1 MKKILII
8 LLLFFASITTWAYDF
23 QSGDLCYNITSD
35 TVPYTVEITHRLASS
50 GGYYFTTVSIPS
62 KVNYDGKTYDVTS
75 IGDSAFYRCTSLQY
89 ISIPNTINRIGN
101 GSFSGCTSF
110 YSISIPTS
118 VTSIGEYAFY
128 QCKLTSVII
137 PNSVTEIGESAF
149 YKCESLTSVT
159 LSSSLTTIEEHL
171 FYYCT
176 SLKSINIPNSVTA
189 IKKYAFSQC
198 ESLRSIAF
206 PDNLS
211 SIGYRAFWS
220 CKSISSIVIPH
231 NIIEIGDEVF
241 AFCSSIT
248 KMVVDKNNP
257 MYDSRDNCNA
267 IIYTTT
273 NTLVSGCQKTIVPES
288 ITNIGNYAFEGCL
301 YLTSITIPEKVIH
314 IGKWAFANCVSL
326 TSINIPKGVKHIEER
341 TFFGCESLRSIDL
354 PNTITSIGERSFEYC
369 LSLNSISIPNTVTII
384 DDNAFHNCTSLSSIT
399 MPNSVLSIAGGVFR
413 ECKSLKSIVI
423 PNKVNKIEAWTFAG
437 CISLKNIMMH
447 SGVDSI
453 KDKAFDHCSTLNE
466 IYCYATIPPNIYDSL
481 VFSNYDATLYVPCKS
496 ISSYQ
501 SHEVW
506 KQFSNIQC
514 IGIDFLE
521 IPYDATSFTE
531 EERNSNP
538 ERIIYPATLEDKD
551 SVDMICELVGGDC
564 MEAVDLGLSVKWAT
578 CNVGASNPEDYGDY
592 FAWGETE
599 PKTENEEY
607 YWSTYKWCN
616 GSASTLTKY
625 NNSSSYGTVD
635 NKKTLE
641 LADDAARAN
650 WGGAWRM
657 PTDAEMT
664 ELREQCTWTWTTL
677 NGVNGYKV
685 TGTNGNSIFLP
696 AAGYRVYSSL
706 SYAGSGGGY
715 WSSSLFADTPYR
727 AYSVDFSSSSVGRYD
742 DDRIGGHSV
751 RPVCH

>member
-23 QSGDLCYNITSD
+23 QSGDLCYNITSY

-62 KVNYDGKTYDVTS
+62 KVNYDGKTYNVTS

-89 ISIPNTINRIGN
+89 ISIPN
-101 GSFSGCTSF
+101 
-110 YSISIPTS
+110 
-118 VTSIGEYAFY
+118 
-128 QCKLTSVII
+128 
-137 PNSVTEIGESAF
+137 SVTEIGKSAF
-149 YKCESLTSVT
+149 YECESLTSVT

-198 ESLRSIAF
+198 KSLRSIAF

-211 SIGYRAFWS
+211 SIGYRAFWN

-267 IIYTTT
+267 IIHTTT
-273 NTLVSGCQKTIVPES
+273 NTLISGCQKTIVPES

-301 YLTSITIPEKVIH
+301 HLTSITLPEQIIA
-314 IGKWAFANCVSL
+314 IGKGAFANCVSL
-326 TSINIPKGVKHIEER
+326 TSINIPKGVKHIENW

-354 PNTITSIGERSFEYC
+354 PNTITSIGKWAFEFC
-369 LSLNSISIPNTVTII
+369 SSLSYITIPNTVTII

-399 MPNSVLSIAGGVFR
+399 IPNSVLSIAGGVFR

-453 KDKAFDHCSTLNE
+453 KDKAFDHCSNLNE

-551 SVDMICELVGGDC
+551 SVDMICEQIGGDC

-578 CNVGASNPEDYGDY
+578 CNVGASSPEDYGDY

-599 PKTENEEY
+599 PKTENEACN
-607 YWSTYKWCN
+607 WSTYKWCN
-616 GSASTLTKY
+616 GSLTKY

-706 SYAGSGGGY
+706 SYAGSDGGY
-715 WSSSLFADTPYR
+715 WSSSLFADNPYR
-727 AYSVDFSSSSVGRYD
+727 AYSVDFSSNSVGRYY